1 MSNVQ
6 QTAITAALT
15 AIVSAFLGY
24 LAAQHYIETAA
35 VNELA
40 AAIVVLLVAG
50 YGAWSNERK
59 TKEREAVAVNKGIII
74 ADSTVG
80 ATPLIHADAVPL
92 ALANV
97 DLPVDL
103 SNALAATPAEVKP
116 SA

>member
-50 YGAWSNERK
+50 YGAWANERK
-59 TKEREAVAVNKGIII
+59 TKEREVVALNAGIEKSNQEPTYTPPVPPASAPAVI
-74 ADSTVG
+74 A
-80 ATPLIHADAVPL
+80 AYAPAVP
-92 ALANV
+92 
-97 DLPVDL
+97 
-103 SNALAATPAEVKP
+103 EVKP